1 MPHFREGQRVNYKPV
16 GGPNSNTN
24 KSIGVIHNVCTS
36 KSSLTGRI
44 VEASE
49 AEPCYEVRLTR
60 KPMLGSDS
68 QCSWIQFSWL
78 GAGRER
84 EHAQEIR
91 R

>member
-49 AEPCYEVRLTR
+49 AEPCYEVENVNTHKRSAV
-60 KPMLGSDS
+60 KEKNIIGP
-68 QCSWIQFSWL
+68 
-78 GAGRER
+78 AE
-84 EHAQEIR
+84 
-91 R
+91 